1 MRKKCLSCFLIIL
14 LAVQSLLLLSSCAE
28 KPDSNPSVTMYENP
42 FHTFG
47 REYQV
52 YGNYVYWCA
61 NSRIFR
67 YDINTFE
74 RKSACFDPECNEDCI
89 LYEVQSISGIRDGKL
104 FFTTFATD
112 IERDEYNR
120 PIGSTNRSHYA
131 YQDLHTGE
139 VKVLRTRMDA
149 EIDDEAR
156 GQIIF
161 DDTHIYYYVN
171 LLKKDGDPLDSDDYI
186 RTYCRSPLSGGRE
199 EVLFPIAEN
208 SFEGMLTVYDGELIV
223 TRNDVISAYHLQTGA
238 FREIFNYENSEFLMK
253 PHTFMTGKGKLY
265 FLGKVGVLPGT
276 TPAYYDSALVE
287 LDLKTGEYRKI
298 IESKVYGYHVDN
310 EGIYYFRLGEVR
322 EIAFPEYGDLKT
334 VCYTED
340 TMYRCDHDGKNETA
354 VFRNPDINIGSP
366 LFLVANGSVYARL
379 VCSSTIR
386 YFEMP
391 DGTGEYRATIAFRKI
406 DLASGKIIDPIIPE
420 EE

>member
-1 MRKKCLSCFLIIL
+1 
-14 LAVQSLLLLSSCAE
+14 
-28 KPDSNPSVTMYENP
+28 MYENP

-74 RKSACFDPECNEDCI
+74 RQNACLDPECNKDCI

-112 IERDEYNR
+112 IKYDEYNR
-120 PIGSTNRSHYA
+120 PVGSTNRSHYA

-208 SFEGMLTVYDGELIV
+208 CHEGMLTVYDGELIV

-253 PHTFMTGKGKLY
+253 PHTFMTGKGKVY
-265 FLGKVGVLPGT
+265 FLGKVGTIPGSK
-276 TPAYYDSALVE
+276 PVYYDSALVE
-287 LDLKTGEYRKI
+287 LDLKTGVYRKI
-298 IESKVYGYHVDN
+298 IENRVHGYYVD
-310 EGIYYFRLGEVR
+310 EGGIYYMRSEMREV
-322 EIAFPEYGDLKT
+322 AFPDYGDLKT
-334 VCYTED
+334 TSTCGD

-354 VFRNPDINIGSP
+354 VFRNPDMSITHP
-366 LFLVANGSVYARL
+366 LFLVANGSVYARMI
-379 VCSSTIR
+379 CSSTIQ
-386 YFEMP
+386 YYEMP
-391 DGTGEYRATIAFRKI
+391 DGTGEYRTTIAFRKI
-406 DLASGKIIDPIIPE
+406 DLTSGKIIDPIIPE
-420 EE
+420 ED